1 MSHDQISKRLRQFH
15 CRDYLW
21 ELFEKMSAEL
31 ECSSDYLINE
41 AMRQYAK
48 AFQEGN
54 LSKASFQK
62 QMPTAFSATTSST
75 GNIPALGTLR
85 SSRASFSGSLPLPPP
100 PPARQASSGIA
111 SHRPSSTRDI
121 GNTSRLGG
129 HREPSLPAPYTVPD
143 FPSVSNHPSYGPS
156 VEPPFPSRD
165 SIAPL
170 HGDRPTLYV
179 IYNGQRIPVNK
190 DEFIIGRG
198 SKSSDLTIKDGNIS
212 RQHAAVV
219 FENGAYY
226 LKDLGSTNGVEYQGR
241 RIGGKRI
248 EEGDLFSI
256 CDYEL
261 RFTYR

>member
-1 MSHDQISKRLRQFH
+1 MSHDQISKSLRQFH

-21 ELFEKMSAEL
+21 ELFQKMSAEL

-48 AFQEGN
+48 AYQAGN
-54 LSKASFQK
+54 LSAAPPQSQAKSMPGVAS
-62 QMPTAFSATTSST
+62 PSSA
-75 GNIPALGTLR
+75 NIPALGTMR
-85 SSRASFSGSLPLPPP
+85 SGKGSMSTGALPLPPP
-100 PPARQASSGIA
+100 PARPQRPAFSPPGVSDPGALGKRQSAPASFSG
-111 SHRPSSTRDI
+111 S
-121 GNTSRLGG
+121 
-129 HREPSLPAPYTVPD
+129 EFPAPGRESFKPASEQL
-143 FPSVSNHPSYGPS
+143 FPSAGGSGYPAAG
-156 VEPPFPSRD
+156 
-165 SIAPL
+165 
-170 HGDRPTLYV
+170 GRPTLFV
-179 IYNGQRIPVNK
+179 IYDSQRIPVAK

-212 RQHAAVV
+212 RRHAAIV

-226 LKDLGSTNGVEYQGR
+226 LKDLGSTNGIEFQGR

-248 EEGDLFSI
+248 DEGDVFSI